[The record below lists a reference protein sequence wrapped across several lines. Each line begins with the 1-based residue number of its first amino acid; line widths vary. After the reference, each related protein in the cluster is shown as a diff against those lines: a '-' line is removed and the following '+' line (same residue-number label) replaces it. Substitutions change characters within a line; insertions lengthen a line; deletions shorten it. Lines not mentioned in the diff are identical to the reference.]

1 MSSLNYPDIIIT
13 SLLLTGSRTVTS
25 PTPVL

>member
-1 MSSLNYPDIIIT
+1 MSSLNYPDITIP